1 MRTCRVPGCT
11 EPTTK
16 YGTYCTTHKAVMRR
30 HGDPLQEGITKAH
43 LAPYVKLVEAR
54 IAKNVNNP
62 VWSQL
67 EERWLA
73 LTNAAEATLSA
84 YHNGR
89 PGVRQEVLAAHE
101 IKKLRETVEP
111 RKIIVTA
118 LAMYVMLDQEPR
130 RFRSDAAFTTQ
141 LIRRVR
147 GLSEVN
153 VGEWYDHK
161 TNKMKRVYR
170 ELPPKVV
177 QVLAGW
183 IVPILGGVGIKLAA
197 LERADYET
205 RQREALS
212 FHQALNDLT

>member
-1 MRTCRVPGCT
+1 
-11 EPTTK
+11 
-16 YGTYCTTHKAVMRR
+16 MRR